1 MGLLKKNATPNPET
15 MRETAEALG
24 IELSDPE
31 STEAMIADL
40 RTAFAKRLEG
50 AEEDDIIRCAVC
62 GEVTDSDEAIVCC
75 PYCGD
80 EGSDEETASALESGE
95 EPTGEEEAED
105 EDEAIEGEDID
116 PGEDA
121 EEPAS
126 VDLEEEPAAA
136 APDPEPAPTPAPKKK
151 KKRTTKKAEK
161 AETPAPEPAAAAPE
175 KSAKAKGKGK
185 AKKTETA
192 PAAAPEKPA
201 ESTAIAPDLK
211 KALAVEDKKIEAAQ
225 KNIVT
230 GSYDLGVALVTVHK
244 GELWKAAGHKTF
256 NQYLA
261 AKGIGRTFAYDLMTL
276 VEKFDKKTFEE
287 VGRKKLM
294 LVARAGGPKTEE
306 GQNILDKAKSGASV
320 SQLEAETGG
329 KGATAGSDS
338 GKGSRTKHEVKA
350 HERGGTAEPPPKDG
364 RITLLAKV
372 GAKPQTIPFLDRKS
386 RKPVKEWAPETF
398 AEVKIAEDVSMF
410 LALKTDK
417 DGKVT
422 GVTVAYKR
430 AETAEAAE

>member
-1 MGLLKKNATPNPET
+1 MGLLKKNATPNPDT

-24 IELSDPE
+24 IELSDPT

-40 RTAFAKRLEG
+40 RAAFEKRLEG

-75 PYCGD
+75 PFCGD
-80 EGSDEETASALESGE
+80 EGSDDETASALESGE
-95 EPTGEEEAED
+95 AEPETEEEEPQ
-105 EDEAIEGEDID
+105 AIEGEDLD
-116 PGEDA
+116 PGVDA
-121 EEPAS
+121 EEPEP
-126 VDLEEEPAAA
+126 VDLDEEPAAA
-136 APDPEPAPTPAPKKK
+136 AEPTPEPAPK
-151 KKRTTKKAEK
+151 KKRTTKKKAEAAP
-161 AETPAPEPAAAAPE
+161 AETPAAA
-175 KSAKAKGKGK
+175 
-185 AKKTETA
+185 
-192 PAAAPEKPA
+192 A

-294 LVARAGGPKTEE
+294 LVARAGGPKSEE
-306 GQNILDKAKSGASV
+306 GQNLLDKAKQGASV
-320 SQLEAETGG
+320 SQLESTAGKASGGAAAPASGG
-329 KGATAGSDS
+329 KT
-338 GKGSRTKHEVKA
+338 RQKHEVKA
-350 HERGGTAEPPPKDG
+350 HERGGDAEPPAKDG

-372 GAKPQTIPFLDRKS
+372 GGKPQTLPFLDRKT
-386 RKPVKEWAPETF
+386 RKPVESWAPETF

-410 LALKTDK
+410 IALKTDK

-422 GVTVAYKR
+422 GVTYAYKR